1 MDRPL
6 RVYLWLAF
14 GITWGAGGLAL
25 LTGTLRSAHPLHPL
39 HYLAA
44 FGPSIAGIAMT
55 AATEGWAGLRQ
66 LLARVAPK
74 WGVAPWYAAV
84 LLGFPA
90 ANFAATW
97 LLARHSLS
105 GLPSWA
111 RLLWLVPITLV
122 TDTGPLGEEFGW
134 RGFALPRLLR
144 RWPPL
149 PSALLL
155 GAIWWA
161 WHLPTFF
168 IQALSQSQLSI
179 PLFFVNILALSIL
192 MTGLHLRTRGDLLV
206 VILVHLMANYCG
218 WIGIPFAA
226 EVSAEIALAALV
238 LGVGWLRPGVRRD
251 RPQTR
256 SPVPQDNRARPAG
269 DVGSGSS

>member
-6 RVYLWLAF
+6 RMYLWLAF

-25 LTGTLRSAHPLHPL
+25 LTGGIRSGAAHPLHPL

-44 FGPSIAGIAMT
+44 FGPSIAGFIMA
-55 AATEGWAGLRQ
+55 AATGGRAGVRH
-66 LLARVAPK
+66 LLARVAPT
-74 WGVAPWYAAV
+74 WAGVPWYAAV

-90 ANFAATW
+90 ANLAAAW
-97 LLARHSLS
+97 LLDSNSLI
-105 GLPSWA
+105 GLPSWD
-111 RLLWLVPITLV
+111 RLICLVPITLV
-122 TDTGPLGEEFGW
+122 LDTGPLGEEFGW

-149 PSALLL
+149 AAALIL

-179 PLFFVNILALSIL
+179 PLFLVNSLALSIL
-192 MTGLHLRTRGDLLV
+192 MTGLHLRTGGDLLLM
-206 VILVHLMANYCG
+206 ILVHLMANYCG
-218 WIGIPFAA
+218 TIGIPFSA
-226 EVSAEIALAALV
+226 EVSAEVALAALIV
-238 LGVGWLRPGVRRD
+238 AGGGLRPEVRRAD
-251 RPQTR
+251 EAKRKE
-256 SPVPQDNRARPAG
+256 DAARFGGPE
-269 DVGSGSS
+269 S